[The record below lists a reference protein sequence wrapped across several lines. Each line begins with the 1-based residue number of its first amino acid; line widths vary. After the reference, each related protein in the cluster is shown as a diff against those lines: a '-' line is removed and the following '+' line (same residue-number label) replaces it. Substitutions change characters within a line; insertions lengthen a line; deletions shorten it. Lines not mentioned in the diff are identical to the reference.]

1 MDIRTLDLAAIASTG
16 AFIDVIEDGQW
27 DLPSPCTEWTVRGV
41 VEHMV
46 ANNRRTLGH
55 LGVEFDGTGDPRA
68 DFHSSAAALHA
79 QFADETVLTR
89 PFPVGPFE
97 LSGAQALG
105 VHFFDVL
112 VHGWDVG
119 VSLGHE
125 VVLDERLA
133 AAALE
138 VIGSFPEHEAI
149 YGPSALFA
157 GRLAVAEDATAQ
169 ERLLAR
175 TGRRPGQRGA

>member
-16 AFIDVIEDGQW
+16 GFIDAVGDGEW
-27 DLPSPCTEWTVRGV
+27 ELPSPCTEWTVRGV

-46 ANNRRTLGH
+46 ENNRRTLSH
-55 LGVEFDGTGDPRA
+55 LGVEFDGTDDPRA

-79 QFADETVLTR
+79 QFADDTLLTK
-89 PFPVGPFE
+89 PFPVGPFTLTGE
-97 LSGAQALG
+97 QALG

-112 VHGWDVG
+112 VHGWDIG

-125 VVLDERLA
+125 VVLDEPLVE
-133 AAALE
+133 AALE
-138 VIGSFPEHEAI
+138 ITGSFPDHKAI

-157 GRLAVAEDATAQ
+157 AKLAVAEDASAQ
-169 ERLLAR
+169 ERLLAQ
-175 TGRRPGQRGA
+175 TGRKPGQRGA